1 MNHTA
6 TSLLASL
13 LLASPALAGIT
24 FSTSIERMAIG
35 VGYVDV
41 GEPDPIASVDSAFI
55 DQPPEGSFL
64 LMGGTVPG
72 VDAFAASLTLTGT
85 PAGRADFSF
94 ANTVSAVDFGSTV
107 FEYTI
112 SGSRVTITS
121 DSEVLVSLTGTLEGS
136 GAAVA
141 AINVLGGVLPP
152 HFFTVTGDP
161 VSYALLL
168 PAGTHTI
175 GWGAIV
181 GPSGGTAGFEGTVSF
196 IAVPAPGTALLVVAA
211 GALVAT
217 RRRRA

>member
-6 TSLLASL
+6 TSLLAPL

-35 VGYVDV
+35 VGYVNV
-41 GEPDPIASVDSAFI
+41 GATDPFTSVDSAFI

-72 VDAFAASLTLTGT
+72 VNAFAASLTLTGT

-94 ANTVSAVDFGSTV
+94 ANTAFAVDFSSTA
-107 FEYTI
+107 FEYAT

-121 DSEVLVSLTGTLEGS
+121 DTDVLVSLNGTLDGS
-136 GAAVA
+136 GAGTAVV
-141 AINVLGGVLPP
+141 NLLGGVVPP
-152 HFFTVTGDP
+152 HFFAVTGTP
-161 VSYALLL
+161 ISYAILL
-168 PAGTHTI
+168 PAGTHSI
-175 GWGAIV
+175 GWGAV
-181 GPSGGTAGFEGTVSF
+181 VLPSGGAAEFEGTMSF
-196 IAVPAPGTALLVVAA
+196 IAVPAPATAVLLVAA
-211 GALVAT
+211 GGLVAT